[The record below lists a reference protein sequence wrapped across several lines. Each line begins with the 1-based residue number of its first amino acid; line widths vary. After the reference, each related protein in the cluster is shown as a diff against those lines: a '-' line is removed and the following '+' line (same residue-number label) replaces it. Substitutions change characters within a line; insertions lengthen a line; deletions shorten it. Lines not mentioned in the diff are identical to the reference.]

1 MFDLTGRF
9 AIVTGASRGLGLA
22 IAKAL
27 ASAGADLA
35 VTSRTEASL
44 EETCKEIKAMGRKC
58 LPVALDVQNINSIE
72 VATDKVLTEF
82 GRIDILV
89 NNAGCN
95 VRKAAIEMTV
105 EDWDMVMNTNLR
117 GAYFMCTS
125 VVRKS
130 MLKNKYGRIINI
142 GSGTSV
148 FGSGGIGPYCASRGG
163 IRQLTQSMAD
173 EWGSRRN
180 QRKHPR
186 TGLVQNGT
194 NKGALRKSGMVD
206 YIVDRIPQKRV
217 GKPEDLA
224 GMAIFLASDASE
236 YVTDSF
242 NGRRRINN
250 RSHESEGIDRDSLK
264 NKSRRLLNT
273 DAGFFDW
280 FR

>member
-9 AIVTGASRGLGLA
+9 AVVTGASRGLGLA
-22 IAKAL
+22 LAKAL

-44 EETCKEIKAMGRKC
+44 EGTCKEIEAMGRKC
-58 LPVALDVQNINSIE
+58 LPVALDVQDINSIE
-72 VATDKVLTEF
+72 AATDKILAEY

-95 VRKAAIEMTV
+95 VRKAAIDMTV
-105 EDWDMVMNTNLR
+105 EDWDMVLNTNLR

-173 EWGSRRN
+173 EWGVDGINVNTLGPGWFKTEQTKVLYEN
-180 QRKHPR
+180 Q
-186 TGLVQNGT
+186 
-194 NKGALRKSGMVD
+194 AWVD

-236 YVTDSF
+236 YVT
-242 NGRRRINN
+242 GQ
-250 RSHESEGIDRDSLK
+250 
-264 NKSRRLLNT
+264 LLMVDGGLT
-273 DAGFFDW
+273 TGAMKAKV
-280 FR
+280 

>member
-1 MFDLTGRF
+1 MFDLTGRV

-44 EETCKEIKAMGRKC
+44 EDTCKEIKAMGRKC
-58 LPVALDVQNINSIE
+58 LPVALDVQDINSIE
-72 VATDKVLTEF
+72 AATDKVLAEY

-173 EWGSRRN
+173 EWGVDGINVNTLGPGWFKTEQTKVLYEN
-180 QRKHPR
+180 Q
-186 TGLVQNGT
+186 
-194 NKGALRKSGMVD
+194 AWVD

-236 YVTDSF
+236 YVT
-242 NGRRRINN
+242 GQ
-250 RSHESEGIDRDSLK
+250 
-264 NKSRRLLNT
+264 LLMVDGGLT
-273 DAGFFDW
+273 TGAMKAKV
-280 FR
+280 

>member
-1 MFDLTGRF
+1 MSTAMFDLTGRF
-9 AIVTGASRGLGLA
+9 AVVTGASRGLGLA
-22 IAKAL
+22 LAKAL

-44 EETCKEIKAMGRKC
+44 EGTCKEIEAMGRKC
-58 LPVALDVQNINSIE
+58 LPVALDVQDINSIE
-72 VATDKVLTEF
+72 AATDKILAEY

-95 VRKAAIEMTV
+95 VRKAAIDMTV
-105 EDWDMVMNTNLR
+105 EDWDMVLNTNLR

-173 EWGSRRN
+173 EWGVDGINVNTLGPGWFKTEQTKVLYEN
-180 QRKHPR
+180 Q
-186 TGLVQNGT
+186 
-194 NKGALRKSGMVD
+194 AWVD

-236 YVTDSF
+236 YVT
-242 NGRRRINN
+242 GQ
-250 RSHESEGIDRDSLK
+250 
-264 NKSRRLLNT
+264 LLMVDGGLT
-273 DAGFFDW
+273 TGAMKAKV
-280 FR
+280 